1 MNQEPDPRQRYQ
13 NHGAALLQ
21 GLFAPEIVAAISYQ
35 LSEQVARTGT
45 AMLAPPS
52 LGDKPCYE
60 AYGYALPVLATFLW
74 GLTPQIETLT
84 GCRLL
89 PTYCYF
95 RTYQQGDVCRV
106 HTDRP
111 ACEHSLSLTLGY
123 ADGIAWALSV
133 SERPLAPDA
142 ALRQTRHGEADFGAI
157 THVDLPMQ
165 PGDAVLY
172 RGVDH
177 AHGRLLPN
185 PNRWSAHLFMHWVDR
200 NGPYADRAFDR
211 QQVGGLADFVFP
223 SNPEQAVFT

>member
-133 SERPLAPDA
+133 SERPLAPEQIVAKFQDNAARVQFQAAFTLGQLRDA
-142 ALRQTRHGEADFGAI
+142 RALDALSELALQRGSDQWFRLAILSSAANEASLSTR
-157 THVDLPMQ
+157 
-165 PGDAVLY
+165 
-172 RGVDH
+172 
-177 AHGRLLPN
+177 
-185 PNRWSAHLFMHWVDR
+185 
-200 NGPYADRAFDR
+200 
-211 QQVGGLADFVFP
+211 
-223 SNPEQAVFT
+223 